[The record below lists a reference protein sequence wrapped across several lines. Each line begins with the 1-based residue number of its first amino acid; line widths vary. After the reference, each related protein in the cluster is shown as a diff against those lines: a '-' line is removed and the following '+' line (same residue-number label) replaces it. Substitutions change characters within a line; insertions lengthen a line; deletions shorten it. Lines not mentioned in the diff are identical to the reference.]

1 MFIWVWLLLFIHTS
15 WQWLIIIKKSMGLV
29 IWDKEVYTF
38 WGFGRMGKSKMNIVA
53 LLYYTGIV
61 TRHVL
66 SDVSEIPSSK
76 TEIQV
81 FTEIP
86 WASVSLVVCVC
97 VFAFSLYFL
106 CSSVY
111 NLLKRKIF
119 ALEFVLLDKLR
130 KIIMQNVFN
139 DLSRIVLKRT
149 FLNTAR

>member
-1 MFIWVWLLLFIHTS
+1 
-15 WQWLIIIKKSMGLV
+15 MGLV

-86 WASVSLVVCVC
+86 
-97 VFAFSLYFL
+97 
-106 CSSVY
+106 
-111 NLLKRKIF
+111 
-119 ALEFVLLDKLR
+119 
-130 KIIMQNVFN
+130 
-139 DLSRIVLKRT
+139 
-149 FLNTAR
+149 